1 MSIEQPPLDGRAL
14 HRLSRALPR
23 RLRFTRDGKLLFFV
37 TLGIGFGAVNSGNN
51 LLYLVLGVL
60 LSLIMVSGV
69 LSELTLRRLTVIRDP
84 ERHLECGQP
93 ALVALEIQN
102 HKRRFASL
110 SVEASELLEDESGIV
125 QRRAFVLK
133 IPVEDRVV
141 GHLRLQP
148 ERRGVH
154 RSAGLQLTTRFPFGL
169 FEKSRVVPLPCRYTV
184 TPQMRALEATNL
196 PARVAGHEEEI
207 ARVGQGDEFYALRDA
222 LVGDDARAI
231 AWKVTA
237 RRDKLIVREQQ
248 RPATRRVLLLFPNAL
263 PEHTPATRARFEMAC
278 SEVASLARI
287 YVEEGYAVGLLT
299 NDGGV
304 PPDSGPEALARILN
318 LLAEL
323 PIRTA
328 AAGTRLQFAEEVI
341 AVSATDRVAV
351 VTIDQQ
357 RAAYPIDADRVRL
370 VTGDDSDSVES
381 VS

>member
-1 MSIEQPPLDGRAL
+1 M
-14 HRLSRALPR
+14 PR

-51 LLYLVLGVL
+51 LLYLVLGVM

-69 LSELTLRRLTVIRDP
+69 LSELTLRGLTVIREP
-84 ERHLECGQP
+84 ARTLECGQP
-93 ALVALEIQN
+93 ALVAMEIHN

-110 SVEASELLEDESGIV
+110 SVEVSELLEASSGIV

-133 IPVEDRVV
+133 IPVEDQVT

-148 ERRGVH
+148 ERRGVV

-169 FEKSRVVPLPCRYTV
+169 FEKSRVIPLPSCYTV
-184 TPQMRALEATNL
+184 TPELRTLEAAGL

-248 RPATRRVLLLFPNAL
+248 KPATRRVLLIFPNAL
-263 PEHTPATRARFEMAC
+263 PEQTPATRARFELAC
-278 SEVASLARI
+278 SEVASLARVYI
-287 YVEEGYAVGLLT
+287 EEGYSVGLLT
-299 NDGGV
+299 SDGGL
-304 PPDSGPEALARILN
+304 PPEAGNEAFSRILH
-318 LLAEL
+318 LLAGL
-323 PIRTA
+323 PLRHA
-328 AAGTRLQFAEEVI
+328 SAGTRLPLAEEVLSS
-341 AVSATDRVAV
+341 SATDRVAV
-351 VTIDQQ
+351 LTVDQQ
-357 RAAYPIDADRVRL
+357 RAAYPIEADTIRV
-370 VTGDDSDSVES
+370 VAADGDGEEDGDEVRIS
-381 VS
+381 

>member
-1 MSIEQPPLDGRAL
+1 MPIDGRAL

-69 LSELTLRRLTVIRDP
+69 LSELTLRRLTIIRAA
-84 ERHLECGQP
+84 ERNLECGQP
-93 ALVALEIQN
+93 ALVAMEIRN

-110 SVEASELLEDESGIV
+110 SVEASELFETSSGIT

-133 IPVEDRVV
+133 IPVEGEVT

-154 RSAGLQLTTRFPFGL
+154 RSAGIQLTTRFPFGL
-169 FEKSRVVPLPCRYTV
+169 FEKNRIIPLPSRYTV
-184 TPQMRALEATNL
+184 TPQLRALASTNL

-207 ARVGQGDEFYALRDA
+207 ARVGHGDEFYALRDA
-222 LVGDDARAI
+222 VVGDDVRAI
-231 AWKVTA
+231 SWKVTA

-263 PEHTPATRARFEMAC
+263 PEHTPATRARFELAC
-278 SEVASLARI
+278 SEVASLARVYI
-287 YVEEGYAVGLLT
+287 EEGYSVGLLT
-299 NDGGV
+299 SDGGV
-304 PPDSGPEALARILN
+304 PPDAGPEALARILN

-323 PIRTA
+323 PVRTA
-328 AAGTRLQFAEEVI
+328 PPGTRLQLAEEVVT
-341 AVSATDRVAV
+341 ASATDRVAV
-351 VTIDQQ
+351 LTIDQQ
-357 RAAYPIDADRVRL
+357 RAAYPVDADRVRL
-370 VTGDDSDSVES
+370 VAGLESVEEEVAS
-381 VS
+381 